1 MNSSAE
7 LQQEGGIDQAWLE
20 DYTRACGELACLYA
34 TAYDELSTAMG
45 LATALA
51 LAPVLLP
58 KIVATAEQEAGVLAE
73 RRRHLQLLQQEQWE
87 QRQQQPPEAAAAVII
102 TAENPW

>member
-1 MNSSAE
+1 M
-7 LQQEGGIDQAWLE
+7 DQAWRE

-34 TAYDELSTAMG
+34 LAYDELSTAMG
-45 LATALA
+45 LETALA

-87 QRQQQPPEAAAAVII
+87 QQRQQQAPEAAAAVII

>member
-1 MNSSAE
+1 MNSSTE

-20 DYTRACGELACLYA
+20 DYSRVCGELACLYA
-34 TAYDELSTAMG
+34 TAYDKLSTEMG
-45 LATALA
+45 IATALA

-58 KIVATAEQEAGVLAE
+58 KVVATAEQEAGDLAQ
-73 RRRHLQLLQQEQWE
+73 RRFQLMQEQW
-87 QRQQQPPEAAAAVII
+87 QQQQDQAPGAAAAVII

>member
-1 MNSSAE
+1 MNSSTE
-7 LQQEGGIDQAWLE
+7 PQQEGGVDQAWLE

-73 RRRHLQLLQQEQWE
+73 RRRRLQQEQWE
-87 QRQQQPPEAAAAVII
+87 LQQLGQAPEAAAAVII